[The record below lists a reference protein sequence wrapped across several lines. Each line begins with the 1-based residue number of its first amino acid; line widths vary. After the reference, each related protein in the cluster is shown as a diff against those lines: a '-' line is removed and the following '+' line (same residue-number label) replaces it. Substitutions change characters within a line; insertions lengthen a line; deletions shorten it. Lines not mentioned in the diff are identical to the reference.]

1 MAGKQA
7 TPADGAA
14 AKAWIDAYLAGL
26 PNDQHAALQSL
37 RETVAATAPEAV
49 EAISYG
55 LPAFRYRGEAIVWYH
70 ATKGHCSFFPTGEP
84 IDAHREA
91 LAGFQLS
98 KGTIRFKPDHPLPKD
113 LVAEMVRYRVAQ
125 VDAKAAAR
133 AAGKA
138 ARKA

>member
-7 TPADGAA
+7 TPADAAA
-14 AKAWIDAYLAGL
+14 AKTWIDAYLAAL
-26 PNDQHAALQSL
+26 PDDQHAALQSL

-55 LPAFRYRGEAIVWYH
+55 IPAFRYRGEAIVWYH
-70 ATKGHCSFFPTGEP
+70 ATKRHCSFFPTGEP

-91 LAGFQLS
+91 LAEFEVS
-98 KGTIRFKPDHPLPKD
+98 KGTIRFTPDHPLPKD
-113 LVAEMVRYRVAQ
+113 LVAEMVRYRVGQ
-125 VDAKAAAR
+125 VDAKAAGR
-133 AAGKA
+133 A